1 MHQRTIDI
9 LSGLFPLL
17 SSAGKR
23 GRGNDFLQLSAPQET
38 MSLSLVDSDSNSLS
52 VGSKKERIG
61 KVSCALEVAGEIQ
74 LFPTGH

>member
-1 MHQRTIDI
+1 
-9 LSGLFPLL
+9 
-17 SSAGKR
+17 
-23 GRGNDFLQLSAPQET
+23 

-61 KVSCALEVAGEIQ
+61 KVSCALEVTGEIQ

>member
-1 MHQRTIDI
+1 
-9 LSGLFPLL
+9 
-17 SSAGKR
+17 
-23 GRGNDFLQLSAPQET
+23 